1 MLKRFRKPVYG
12 IGGLV
17 LLLGLAY
24 GVLSSAWF
32 SRFLERRVIA
42 SLEHYTGG
50 RVEVGEFRFRPID
63 LHLLLRR
70 VVIHGTEPVGAP
82 PLFSARILV
91 AQLSPAL
98 LLRRQLR
105 LRRLDWDQA
114 EIHIRTEPDGS
125 TNLPGPIARLE
136 THEAFV
142 QLVDLSIGT
151 LTLSQT
157 NFFWNNEL
165 LPLSVKA
172 RELGILLRGAR
183 GGHYLGSLTSSNLTL
198 QSPRLAPPPITL
210 TTRFDLSRGD
220 LTVTWLEWQ
229 TEGLKGTGTCDL
241 RWVPKLEAPFSFQVD
256 ADLAALARHLK
267 APGLEG
273 GRLHAAGHGVY
284 RANDWSAQGQI
295 QARDLTLRTRV
306 VNAGRVNASV
316 DYSVNRERAEF
327 SDLLVSIWQGA
338 VRGGGE
344 ILFSG
349 PAPQFRFR
357 TELRDFDLA
366 TVLHEAASPGMPVA
380 SLRPASKVSGIAE
393 TTWTS
398 NLKGFQSKF
407 QLQLTPPRGG
417 ASGLLPV
424 NGEVRGAVR
433 DAPGLLLD
441 LDQADLQT
449 PKSSFSARGQI
460 GLGAAGTASPAQL
473 AVQAQTSDLGEL
485 RPLIQE
491 LSSSAESIPLALRST
506 ASFSGEVLATIQSPR
521 IQGTVSVGEFA
532 YHNST
537 WEKFTAN
544 VSAGPDGIALS
555 EGHLQ
560 RGNSALEVIAS
571 ARTTNWRLT
580 PESPV
585 HASIRA
591 QRAPL
596 AGLQTALQA
605 NYPISGLLS
614 GRLDF
619 DGPFANVTGQGA
631 LRIDSGQV
639 AGEPFDSLTSQV
651 RVEKTQVLFEGIQ
664 FTKGE
669 GRITGQASINPETRA
684 VNFQFRGA
692 SLSLADFRQLHL
704 PSSAPGGHPLS
715 LRGHAQFDFR
725 GQGPVDN
732 LEFQSSFRAQEV
744 SIGGTLLGNFQGQ
757 AEGAGR
763 KIHVQGEGNGPGGTF
778 HWNGQGQMES
788 DWPIEVE
795 GQYSDLHVEPWIR
808 TIVNKQFQATVVASG
823 SFRLSGPL
831 REAGQWD
838 MRGKAQSLQISFPGI
853 VWTNEQP
860 IDLHYAQGVL
870 ATSPFRIRGP
880 STDLTVDGSLR
891 LAGGAAMSLNAR
903 GSADATIL
911 ALVDPTLKAGGR
923 FDVELNVTGSAAQ
936 PSLQGAIAVHD
947 LSLAYAD
954 MPLRLSGLNGN
965 VQLSGDRATFESL
978 RGVSGGGEV
987 TLTGF
992 LTLAASPRYNV
1003 RARMTQVRARY
1014 PANFT
1019 SILSGDLRLSGNS
1032 ERGQLEGD
1040 IVVRQMFAAE
1050 NANWLAKM
1058 IESGGPFAQ
1067 SAPSA
1072 ASPLGSR
1079 IRLNVRVTS
1088 SPPVRLESHDL
1099 RLVADIDL
1107 RTQGTLSSPVQLGTI
1122 HFMSG
1127 EAVFRGNRYKLTRG
1141 DITFTNPFRT
1151 QALLDLEAQTRV
1163 ERYELTLVVSGPL
1176 DRLKFAYRSDPPLA
1190 TEDILSLLGLGFS
1203 PQQEAL
1209 APQGGRTTATVGAS
1223 ALLSEALSSQMTGR
1237 ITRLFGVSRIKVD
1250 PNVGT
1255 LGYGTGVRVTVEQQ
1269 VTHDF
1274 TMTYVTNTAVSQYR
1288 IIQFEWAIDDNLSL
1302 MGIRDQNGIFGLE
1315 LRFRHRFK

>member
-12 IGGLV
+12 VVGLV
-17 LLLGLAY
+17 VLLGVAY

-32 SRFLERRVIA
+32 SRLLERRVIA
-42 SLEHYTGG
+42 SLEYYTGG
-50 RVEVGEFRFRPID
+50 RVEIGEFRFRPID

-70 VVIHGTEPVGAP
+70 VVIHGTEPAGSP

-114 EIHIRTEPDGS
+114 EIHIRTQPDGA

-136 THEAFV
+136 THEAFAE
-142 QLVDLSIGT
+142 LVDLSIGT

-172 RELGILLRGAR
+172 RELAILLRGTR

-229 TEGLKGTGTCDL
+229 VGGVKGTGTCDL
-241 RWVPKLEAPFSFQVD
+241 HWVPKLETPFSFQVD
-256 ADLAALARHLK
+256 ADLATLARHMK
-267 APGLEG
+267 APGLQG
-273 GRLHAAGHGVY
+273 GRLHATGHGVY

-295 QARDLTLRTRV
+295 QARDVTFRTRPM
-306 VNAGRVNASV
+306 NAGRVNASV

-327 SDLLVSIWQGA
+327 SNLLVSVWQGA

-349 PAPQFRFR
+349 PARQFRFR
-357 TELRDFDLA
+357 TELRDVDLGA
-366 TVLHEAASPGMPVA
+366 VLREAALPGLPVA
-380 SLRPASKVSGIAE
+380 SLRPASRISGTAE
-393 TTWTS
+393 TTWTG
-398 NLKGFQSKF
+398 NLKDFQSKF
-407 QLQLTPPRGG
+407 QLLLAPPRGA
-417 ASGLLPV
+417 ASGSLPV
-424 NGEVRGAVR
+424 NGDVRGTVR
-433 DAPGLLLD
+433 DAEGLRLD
-441 LDQADLQT
+441 LDQANLQT

-460 GLGAAGTASPAQL
+460 GLGTAGTAPPTQL
-473 AVQAQTSDLGEL
+473 AVQAQTSDLGEW
-485 RPLIQE
+485 RPLIQD
-491 LSSSAESIPLALRST
+491 LSSSAQPIPLALKST
-506 ASFSGEVLATIQSPR
+506 ASFSGEVLGTIQSAQ

-532 YHNST
+532 FHTST
-537 WEKFTAN
+537 WDKFTAN
-544 VSAGPDGIALS
+544 LSANPDGLALS

-560 RGNSALEVIAS
+560 RGNSALEVVAS
-571 ARTTNWRLT
+571 ARTTSWRFSAD
-580 PESPV
+580 SPV

-596 AGLQTALQA
+596 AGLQTALQSD
-605 NYPISGLLS
+605 YPISGLLS

-619 DGPFANVTGQGA
+619 DGPFAKVTGQGA

-639 AGEPFDSLTSQV
+639 AGEPFDSLTSHI
-651 RVEKTQVLFEGIQ
+651 RVEKNQLLFEGIE
-664 FTKGE
+664 FVKGG
-669 GRITGQASINPETRA
+669 GRITGQASVNPETRA
-684 VNFQFRGA
+684 VNVQLRGA

-704 PSSAPGGHPLS
+704 PSPTPGGHPLS
-715 LRGHAQFDFR
+715 FRGHAQFDFR
-725 GQGPVDN
+725 GQGPTDK
-732 LEFQSSFRAQEV
+732 LDFQSSFQAQDV
-744 SIGGTLLGNFQGQ
+744 SIGGVPLGNLQGQ
-757 AEGAGR
+757 AQGVGR
-763 KIHVQGEGNGPGGTF
+763 KIHVQGEENGPGGTI
-778 HWNGQGQMES
+778 HWSGQGQIGN

-795 GQYSDLHVEPWIR
+795 GQYSDFHVDPWIR
-808 TIVNKQFQATVVASG
+808 AVANKQFQATVVASG

-831 REAGQWD
+831 REPGQWD
-838 MRGKAQSLQISFPGI
+838 IRGKAQTLQISFPGI
-853 VWTNEQP
+853 VWANEQP

-891 LAGGAAMSLNAR
+891 LAGGTAMALNAR

-923 FDVELNVTGSAAQ
+923 FDVALSVTGSPTQ
-936 PSLQGAIAVHD
+936 PSLKGAINVHD
-947 LSLAYAD
+947 FSMAYAD
-954 MPLRLSGLNGN
+954 MPLRLSGLNGS
-965 VQLSGDRATFESL
+965 VQLSGDRATFDSL

-992 LTLAASPRYNV
+992 LTLAESPRYNL
-1003 RARMTQVRARY
+1003 RARMTQVRVRY

-1019 SILSGDLRLSGNS
+1019 SILSGDLRLSGTS
-1032 ERGQLEGD
+1032 EHGQLEGD

-1050 NANWLAKM
+1050 NANWLTKM

-1067 SAPSA
+1067 ATPSA

-1079 IRLNVRVTS
+1079 IRLSLRVTS

-1107 RTQGTLSSPVQLGTI
+1107 RLQGTLASPVELGTI
-1122 HFMSG
+1122 HFLSG
-1127 EAVFRGNRYKLTRG
+1127 ETVFRGNRYKLMRG

-1176 DRLKFAYRSDPPLA
+1176 DRLKLAYRSDPPLA

-1255 LGYGTGVRVTVEQQ
+1255 LGYGSGVRVTVEQQ